1 MKLRHRDDVTEYE
14 RKNLFYLLT
23 ISALYTLGL
32 SMSNIFVNI
41 FLWRQSHDIEL
52 LAVYNICIY
61 LTQLFI
67 FIIAGKWVKRFDRVI
82 ILRVGIILIS
92 LFFIG
97 LLSLGSHALSVY
109 MLLGAVLGQA
119 MVFICWHLV
128 C

>member
-97 LLSLGSHALSVY
+97 SLILRKSC
-109 MLLGAVLGQA
+109 
-119 MVFICWHLV
+119 FIRLYASGCRTRGRLWFLFV
-128 C
+128 GI